1 MIQINWTKFK
11 IKEKR
16 GYQKKMGPRKNN
28 EDLMDNFVYFF
39 IKNIGKEFVGRIKS
53 MNETNIVL

>member
-1 MIQINWTKFK
+1 
-11 IKEKR
+11 
-16 GYQKKMGPRKNN
+16 MGPRKNN